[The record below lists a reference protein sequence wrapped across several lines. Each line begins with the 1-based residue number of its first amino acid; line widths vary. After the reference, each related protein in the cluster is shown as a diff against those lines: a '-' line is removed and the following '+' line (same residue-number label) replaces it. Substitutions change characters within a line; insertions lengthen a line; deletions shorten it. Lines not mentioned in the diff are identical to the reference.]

1 MSGRR
6 MMTPVDAIVVLIIIG
21 AGTAAVVFYRRYTAL
36 QAAQGRSAAAEPPRD
51 PLRSESVRSDP
62 GRITVGDVIR
72 FDGRDFIV
80 RGTIRFDQ
88 DGFEWQEHFLDDVE
102 VKRWLSVEDDE
113 GVEVALWQAL
123 KGAGLE
129 PGPKTLEHDG
139 KTYELD
145 EKGAARFTAVGTTGT
160 AASGR
165 VEYFDYEAGT
175 DLLSFERY
183 GDGGWEAATGRV
195 VGEFELDIYPGSG

>member
-1 MSGRR
+1 M
-6 MMTPVDAIVVLIIIG
+6 DAIVVLLLIG
-21 AGTAAVVFYRRYTAL
+21 AVAAAVVFYRRYTAM
-36 QAAQGRSAAAEPPRD
+36 QAAQSRPAEPPRD
-51 PLRSESVRSDP
+51 PLRTESVRSDP

-113 GVEVALWQAL
+113 GVEVALWQSL
-123 KGAGLE
+123 KGTDLE
-129 PGPKTLEHDG
+129 PGPKTLEHGG

-145 EKGAARFTAVGTTGT
+145 EKGSARFTAVGTTGT

-165 VEYFDYEAGT
+165 VEYYDYEAGA

-195 VGEFELDIYPGSG
+195 VGEFELDIYPGSE